1 MKKTFIIFFFGFLSN
16 SIFGQTNSAEKKILS
31 EYKFEKERKKSL
43 APNGIKWTES
53 ETDSLVIY
61 DDNTYHRVYSYVLHQ
76 IKHKE
81 QIGTWK
87 IKNDTLILIS
97 NENIDSQ
104 FPANTKYFYK
114 IKRNKIKLIKY
125 EYRKDEW
132 IDFSDLFLQR
142 EKLKK
147 IKKR

>member
-1 MKKTFIIFFFGFLSN
+1 MKKTFIILFLGILSN
-16 SIFGQTNSAEKKILS
+16 TIFGQTNSAEKKILS
-31 EYKFEKERKKSL
+31 EYKFEKKRKKSL

-53 ETDSLVIY
+53 ELDSLVIY
-61 DDNTYHRVYSYVLHQ
+61 DNSTYHRVYYYVLHQ

-87 IKNDTLILIS
+87 IKKDTLILIS
-97 NENIDSQ
+97 KENINSQ
-104 FPANTKYFYK
+104 FPANNTYYYK
-114 IKRNKIKLIKY
+114 IKPNKIKLIKY

-132 IDFSDLFLQR
+132 LDFSDLFLIR

-147 IKKR
+147 SKKR